1 MNDMA
6 EPILLVQGDTS
17 PQLKVTLTRKDTG
30 LVEDLT
36 GSTVKLHFRKKATTT
51 LLFSIT
57 GQSTSDEATDGIT
70 IFAFSNTQLDLNP
83 GKYEGEIEVTTDAG
97 VKESVYEIVDF
108 VLREDFA

>member
-1 MNDMA
+1 MA

-17 PQLKVTLTRKDTG
+17 PQVKVTLTRKDTG
-30 LVEDLT
+30 TAEDLT

-57 GQSTSDEATDGIT
+57 GQSTADEATAGTT
-70 IFAFSNTQLDLNP
+70 IFAFSNTQLNLNP
-83 GKYEGEIEVTTDAG
+83 GKYEGEVEVETSAG

>member
-1 MNDMA
+1 MA

-17 PQLKVTLTRKDTG
+17 PQVKVTLTRKDTG
-30 LVEDLT
+30 TAEDLT

-57 GQSTSDEATDGIT
+57 GQSTPDEATAGTT
-70 IFAFSNTQLDLNP
+70 IFAFSSSQLDLNP
-83 GKYEGEIEVTTDAG
+83 GKYEGEIEVTFDSGA
-97 VKESVYEIVDF
+97 KESVYEIVDF